1 MNREL
6 LIIELRADEGEK
18 LRSYKD
24 HLGYWTIGV
33 GHLIDPVRGANP
45 APFGVD
51 LREGKSITPEQSEML
66 LQMDIDAKVAELDR
80 RAPWWRRLS
89 DNRQRVVVNMAFQ
102 LGVSGLLAFRKAVA
116 AMQVGGYKEAAAQMR
131 DSAWY
136 KVQTPNRAARLVE
149 RMVVG

>member
-6 LIIELRADEGEK
+6 LNVELRADEDEK

-33 GHLIDPVRGANP
+33 GHLLDPAKGADP

-51 LREGKSITPEQSEML
+51 LREGKSITPHQSVL
-66 LQMDIDAKVAELDR
+66 LLNLDIDTKMVELDR
-80 RAPWWRRLS
+80 RAPWWRRMS
-89 DNRQRVVVNMAFQ
+89 DNRQRVIINMAFQ

-116 AMQVGGYKEAAAQMR
+116 AMQVGDYEGAAEHMR
-131 DSAWY
+131 DSAWA
-136 KVQTPNRAARLVE
+136 KTQTPNRAARLIE
-149 RMVVG
+149 RMVIG